1 MNIKEI
7 EDMAKEA
14 GLLRFGDGWT
24 EPHRWG
30 MSELER
36 FAELVATH
44 EREKVSQLI
53 MAQGY
58 ATGHGDTIEEMLKEL
73 DWQVRERVGKQF
85 ATYAVEIA
93 MRAVEA
99 EREACAKVADEWVQA
114 YEHPSKVI
122 AETIRQRK
130 QA

>member
-93 MRAVEA
+93 MRAVEIGRA
-99 EREACAKVADEWVQA
+99 HV
-114 YEHPSKVI
+114 
-122 AETIRQRK
+122 
-130 QA
+130 